1 MLRIESFTFNPF
13 SENTYLLIND
23 TTNNCWIID
32 PGMYGASEEM
42 ELNQY
47 IKNNNLRPQQILN
60 THTHIDH
67 IFGVDAMK
75 AAYNIEFGM
84 HQADLPVLQNAVGSA
99 TMFGFQFSIAPKPD
113 FFIKENSTL
122 LLDNEEIQVLL
133 APGHSPGSIIF
144 YYPKGGF
151 VISGDVL
158 FQGSVGRSDLPGGNH
173 DVLMNSIKNQLY
185 TLPDETKVYSGHGE
199 PTEIGIEKKINPFIR
214 G

>member
-47 IKNNNLRPQQILN
+47 IKNNNLHPKQILN

-75 AAYNIEFGM
+75 AAYNIKFGM
-84 HQADLPVLQNAVGSA
+84 HEADLPVLQNAVGSA

-113 FFIKENSTL
+113 FFIEENSTL
-122 LLDNEEIQVLL
+122 LLDDEEIQVLL

-173 DVLMNSIKNQLY
+173 DVLMNSIKNKLY
-185 TLPDETKVYSGHGE
+185 TLPDETIVYSGHGD
-199 PTEIGIEKKINPFIR
+199 PTEIGIEKKINPFVS